1 MTIDSVIFMVSVV
14 VAVFGAI
21 MMIAQRN
28 PVASVLYLILSLMA
42 QAVLY
47 VQLSA
52 LFVAAILILV
62 YAGAILVLFLFVIML
77 LNLRGTEDMGERAP
91 ALSRLSKLL
100 VGILL
105 VVEIG
110 FIIYGVSFPNAG
122 PTGIAAASALDNFG
136 SVPQVAELLFTTYLF
151 PFELT
156 SVLLLVA
163 IIGAVVMAKRESGDD
178 DYQLFH
184 GTAEEGEE
192 AERRAEQELRG

>member
-1 MTIDSVIFMVSVV
+1 MTIDNVIFMVSVV

-21 MMIAQRN
+21 MMISQRN
-28 PVASVLYLILSLMA
+28 PVASVLYLILSLVA

-52 LFVAAILILV
+52 LFVAAILIMV
-62 YAGAILVLFLFVIML
+62 YAGAILILFLFVIML
-77 LNLRGTEDMGERAP
+77 LNLRANEDLGAPGP
-91 ALSRLSKLL
+91 ALSRFSKVL
-100 VGILL
+100 VGLLL

-122 PTGIAAASALDNFG
+122 PTGIAGASALDTFG
-136 SVPQVAELLFTTYLF
+136 SVEQVAALLFTTYLF

-163 IIGAVVMAKRESGDD
+163 IVGAVVMAKRESGDD

-184 GTAEEGEE
+184 GTPEDGEE
-192 AERRAEQELRG
+192 AKEKTEQELRG